1 MTRIAIAALSAIAA
15 AFAAGV
21 LFGAW
26 CDARGYIEW
35 ED

>member
-1 MTRIAIAALSAIAA
+1 MKRLLTLVALAA
-15 AFAAGV
+15 AFAAGA
-21 LFGAW
+21 LWGAW